1 MMEPLQ
7 PCMLSISDIL
17 IADSNPPNLRDVFMM
32 YCSMTHGTTLRD
44 LCVRF
49 NPQALRIDERKLVQF
64 GLLHKLIRRVH
75 KVITSHMNSVRG
87 CDIVCMNCMLCWRI
101 TDTAVAAVSRTLM
114 NRQ

>member
-1 MMEPLQ
+1 
-7 PCMLSISDIL
+7 MLLISYIL
-17 IADSNPPNLRDVFMM
+17 IPEGNLPTLQDVFMM

-75 KVITSHMNSVRG
+75 KVIISCMNSIEG
-87 CDIVCMNCMLCWRI
+87 
-101 TDTAVAAVSRTLM
+101 AALFA
-114 NRQ
+114 

>member
-1 MMEPLQ
+1 
-7 PCMLSISDIL
+7 MLSISYIL

-75 KVITSHMNSVRG
+75 KVITSHNEHSKRVLHWLYELYVMLENNIHSWG
-87 CDIVCMNCMLCWRI
+87 SCFKYSYEQIV
-101 TDTAVAAVSRTLM
+101 TGV
-114 NRQ
+114 